1 MLNGNWDDLPLQSPP
16 QTPPLQQQPSGSAN
30 HSQILNNGQF
40 NMSQMQQDSNGF
52 FSPRQS
58 PVDAITTSSPTGSI
72 CNEALQLRLDRESD
86 GRCADC
92 GAQTHEVHFD
102 PSGSGRTMKAPLSV
116 PGVVHRGR
124 CLFCHPL
131 PASLSR
137 KRVKS
142 NCPPPQAFDA
152 LNQQPQHM
160 PSRRPRRRSTVSS
173 DQHLSLKRPSLSRD
187 QPQTRSPNQPS
198 LCIDLTLPMPP
209 ARPSSSL
216 SDNQGYRREFGNCT
230 HSYRENIS
238 CSASESDNHSIYS
251 HQSASV
257 WSGCQQHQPLQ
268 HQAVQTESQLSADF
282 VEKYQQQKQLIEQM
296 ETQLQLQQA
305 KNLDD
310 GSVSQQSFHSLH
322 SQQSIHSQAYNP
334 HLSSPPPVWSGGQQH
349 QPLQHQ
355 AIQTKFELSA
365 DFVEKYQQQKQ
376 LIEKIQTQLQLQ
388 QGKNLDDGSV
398 SQQSFH
404 SFHSQQLIPSQAY
417 NPHLSSPQSLS
428 TDHIESQFPLS
439 ISVKL
444 PIHSVNNVNEYECT
458 AAAAICQQMKDEPNL
473 DFGTYLQAMRQFPF
487 YAFIQ
492 ETALINLLP
501 QIENVEVSQA
511 IGNVGGISII
521 LDAICNH
528 PYHVTIQRTGCESV
542 RLLCTHPHNRQV
554 IMQSSGIQLLVKMMS
569 CHVNDTDLQCSGCKA
584 LASVAEG
591 GMEYKIAVAQGGGIL
606 VVMKAVEVHPEN
618 NALLTA
624 AYQALRTLGYNPASK
639 SG

>member
-160 PSRRPRRRSTVSS
+160 PSRLPRRRSTVSS

-305 KNLDD
+305 
-310 GSVSQQSFHSLH
+310 
-322 SQQSIHSQAYNP
+322 
-334 HLSSPPPVWSGGQQH
+334 
-349 QPLQHQ
+349 
-355 AIQTKFELSA
+355 
-365 DFVEKYQQQKQ
+365 
-376 LIEKIQTQLQLQ
+376 
-388 QGKNLDDGSV
+388 KNLDDGSV